1 MRKRFAVVM
10 VAAVILT
17 TACVQRV
24 DLESEEAAVKA
35 VVAQLWHAHEIQD
48 LDLLSQVMAHD
59 SDMIII
65 GSDAAERWVGYE
77 PFIAAEEQMFASF
90 DVEQLSIH
98 DQVFRIHKS
107 GQVAWFSAIVD
118 GEVTVGER
126 HQSLEG
132 IRITGV
138 LEKRDSGW
146 VIVQYHSSVPVAG
159 QNIEY

>member
-1 MRKRFAVVM
+1 MRKRFAVVV
-10 VAAVILT
+10 VAALT
-17 TACVQRV
+17 LAAACVQKA
-24 DLESEEAAVKA
+24 DLESEEAAAEA
-35 VVAQLWHAHEIQD
+35 VVAKLWRAFEIQD

-90 DVEQLSIH
+90 DVEQFSIH
-98 DQVFRIHKS
+98 DQVLTIHES
-107 GQVAWFSAIVD
+107 GQVVWFSAVLD
-118 GEVTVGER
+118 GEVTVGGE
-126 HQSLEG
+126 HQSVEG
-132 IRITGV
+132 VRFTGV

-159 QNIEY
+159 QHIEY